1 MSSSV
6 VAYLWFGLTA
16 LSTLYIAYDLFT
28 RTPEMKVM
36 KWGWILVSLY
46 TGPVAF
52 IVYWFSCREPA
63 PGTHEKFIAPLWKQG
78 VGSAIHCL
86 AGDASGIIFAAAIT
100 RALRLPM
107 NAELAVEY
115 ATGFLFGLFVFQA
128 LFMKDMLGGSYFKA
142 VRKTI
147 YAEWVS
153 MNCVMAGMIPV
164 MMLFMSRDPRATE
177 PARVQFWFSM
187 SVAALAGGIIAIP
200 VNVWLVA
207 KGLKHGMGTDRAL
220 GRGGSTSQQEMT
232 SAPIMP
238 GMSGHRVPA
247 MQNMGGDR
255 GQAMPDLARESAE
268 VPMRHGPA
276 TVSGAR
282 RVLVAAATIV
292 LLVFG
297 IVLGERAM
305 RTMGPM
311 RSTPGMQMP
320 MK

>member
-1 MSSSV
+1 LNTL
-6 VAYLWFGLTA
+6 AYFWFALTF
-16 LSTLYIAYDLFT
+16 LSTLFIAYDLFT

-36 KWGWILVSLY
+36 KWGWLLVSLY

-100 RALRLPM
+100 RGLGLSM
-107 NAELAVEY
+107 NLELVVEY

-128 LFMKDMLGGSYFKA
+128 LFMKDMLGGSYAGA

-164 MMLFMSRDPRATE
+164 MLLFMSRDMRAME
-177 PARVQFWFSM
+177 PTQIRFWFSM
-187 SVAALAGGIIAIP
+187 SVAALAGGIVAIP

-207 KGLKHGMGTDRAL
+207 KRLKHGMGTDRAL
-220 GRGGSTSQQEMT
+220 GAGGARTTAALPEGHAM
-232 SAPIMP
+232 A
-238 GMSGHRVPA
+238 GMSEDSAGLIPSVA
-247 MQNMGGDR
+247 DSAS
-255 GQAMPDLARESAE
+255 QAMGHKAT
-268 VPMRHGPA
+268 
-276 TVSGAR
+276 TVSPIEKS
-282 RVLVAAATIV
+282 LVAAATIA
-292 LLVFG
+292 LLLFG
-297 IVLGERAM
+297 VASGERAL
-305 RTMGPM
+305 RTKQHETRPA
-311 RSTPGMQMP
+311 GMQMSTP
-320 MK
+320 